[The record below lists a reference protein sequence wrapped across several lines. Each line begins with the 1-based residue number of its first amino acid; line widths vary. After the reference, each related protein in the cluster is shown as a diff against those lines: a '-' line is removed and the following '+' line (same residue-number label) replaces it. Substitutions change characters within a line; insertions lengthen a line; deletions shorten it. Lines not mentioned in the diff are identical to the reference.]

1 MRVLMRTIAVIAT
14 GLLVSLGIAVGALG
28 IASIPDIN
36 RYIKIH
42 EM

>member
-1 MRVLMRTIAVIAT
+1 MRAMGVIAT
-14 GLLVSLGIAVGALG
+14 GLLVSLGIAIAALG
-28 IASIPDIN
+28 VASIPDIK